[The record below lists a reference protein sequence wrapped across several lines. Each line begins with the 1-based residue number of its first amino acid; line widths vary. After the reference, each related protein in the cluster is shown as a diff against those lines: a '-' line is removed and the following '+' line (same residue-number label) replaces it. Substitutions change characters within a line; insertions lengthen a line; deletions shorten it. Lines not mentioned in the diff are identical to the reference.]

1 MRRSMRPAILIG
13 FLTSA
18 AGLLSACMPFDNAGN
33 GSFPVAAALQ
43 AETVVSG
50 AKLPA
55 ALAFAS
61 DGRVFYTEKNTG
73 KIRVI
78 SKGALLDAPFAEV
91 PVNIAGDRGLL
102 GIALHPDFDR
112 NGRVYVLYSRSD
124 SGVVSSNAETIFD
137 HRVVYFTASGNVAA
151 GGEVF
156 VVTLPT
162 GDKASG
168 VGGRIAFAP
177 DGKLMVALGDMGDPE
192 AAQNP
197 ALLLGKL
204 LRYNDDGS
212 IPDDNP
218 TAASA
223 VFASGLRDPRGL
235 TFDPQTGVAF
245 VTDLNG
251 VRDHEVNR
259 VVASANLG
267 WPNVRGRADT
277 TAEKDFA
284 AGAANY
290 ADPIIDTSADDDRP
304 IGGGFNPSDRYGAD
318 TRGLYYYGVSTAA
331 GVIQVVLG
339 DDRSSAARSTLF
351 ATRFGSAITDVAF
364 TPAGTLYVATEN
376 SIFRVAPLSSTSA
389 GNF

>member
-1 MRRSMRPAILIG
+1 MRRSIRPAILIG
-13 FLTSA
+13 LLTSA
-18 AGLLSACMPFDNAGN
+18 TALLSACMPFGGASD
-33 GSFPVAAALQ
+33 GSFPVAADLQ
-43 AETVVSG
+43 AETVVS
-50 AKLPA
+50 AAQQPA

-73 KIRVI
+73 RIRVV
-78 SKGALLDAPFAEV
+78 SKSALLEAPFAEV
-91 PVNIAGDRGLL
+91 PVNMAGDRGLL
-102 GIALHPDFDR
+102 GIALHPDFDQ

-124 SGVVSSNAETIFD
+124 SGAVTSNAETIFD
-137 HRVVYFTASGNVAA
+137 HRVVYFTAGGNVAA
-151 GGEVF
+151 GGEIF
-156 VVTLPT
+156 VVSLPA
-162 GDKASG
+162 GDKPTG

-177 DGKLMVALGDMGDPE
+177 DGKLMVALGAMGDPE

-218 TAASA
+218 TAGSA

-277 TAEKDFA
+277 TAEKEFA
-284 AGAANY
+284 AAAPNY
-290 ADPIIDTSADDDRP
+290 ADPIIDTLADDDRP

-318 TRGLYYYGVSTAA
+318 ARGRYYYGVSTAA

-351 ATRFGSAITDVAF
+351 ASRFGAMVTDVAF
-364 TPAGTLYVATEN
+364 TPAGTLYVATQN
-376 SIFRVAPLSSTSA
+376 SIFRVAPISSTSA